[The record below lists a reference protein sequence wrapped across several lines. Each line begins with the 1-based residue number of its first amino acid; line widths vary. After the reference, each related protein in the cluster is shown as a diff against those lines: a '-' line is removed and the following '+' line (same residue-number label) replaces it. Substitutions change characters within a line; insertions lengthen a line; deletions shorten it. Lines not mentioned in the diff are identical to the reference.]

1 MGQKIIRFSDL
12 TGKHAE
18 SDADLVRVV
27 VLRHPDLTDGP
38 VEIDAL
44 AGELGG
50 VRELALDLVT
60 VELHHP
66 DRAEPQTV
74 VMEAATFDRLASAA
88 PMAEVLRGARP
99 AARTAARETAPTPVR
114 EATPT
119 TVRGAA
125 PAAGRERVDHAGLE
139 HAGRPHQGRTAEAE
153 KQVVREHL
161 EEINERL
168 AAEGVRTIDPAN
180 VEHVTQY
187 RLDTLARETG
197 VMFG

>member
-18 SDADLVRVV
+18 NDGDLVRVV
-27 VLRHPDLTDGP
+27 VLQHPDLTDGP

-44 AGELGG
+44 AGELGE

-74 VMEAATFDRLASAA
+74 VMEAEAFDRLASAA

-99 AARTAARETAPTPVR
+99 AARAATSGTAV
-114 EATPT
+114 
-119 TVRGAA
+119 
-125 PAAGRERVDHAGLE
+125 AAGRERVNYASLE
-139 HAGRPHQGRTAEAE
+139 HAGRPHKGRTTDAE
-153 KQVVREHL
+153 KHL
-161 EEINERL
+161 VQQHLDEINERL
-168 AAEGVRTIDPAN
+168 AAEGVRTIDLEN
-180 VEHVTQY
+180 VEHVTRY
-187 RLDTLARETG
+187 GLDTLARETG
-197 VMFG
+197 VMLG

>member
-12 TGKHAE
+12 TGEHVE
-18 SDADLVRVV
+18 SDGDLVRVV
-27 VLRHPDLTDGP
+27 VLQHPDLTDGP

-60 VELHHP
+60 IELHHP

-99 AARTAARETAPTPVR
+99 VSRASASEAATAV
-114 EATPT
+114 
-119 TVRGAA
+119 
-125 PAAGRERVDHAGLE
+125 GRDRVNYASLE
-139 HAGRPHQGRTAEAE
+139 HAGRPHKGRTTEAE
-153 KQVVREHL
+153 KQLVQQNLDR
-161 EEINERL
+161 INERL
-168 AAEGVRTIDPAN
+168 AAEGVRTIDPEN
-180 VEHVTQY
+180 VEHATRY
-187 RLDTLARETG
+187 GLDVLARETG

>member
-12 TGKHAE
+12 TGRHAE
-18 SDADLVRVV
+18 HDGDLVRMV

-44 AGELGG
+44 AGELDG
-50 VRELALDLVT
+50 VRELELDLVT

-74 VMEAATFDRLASAA
+74 VMEAAAFDRLASAA

-99 AARTAARETAPTPVR
+99 AARPA
-114 EATPT
+114 
-119 TVRGAA
+119 
-125 PAAGRERVDHAGLE
+125 AAGRALPSGRDRVDYASLE
-139 HAGRPHQGRTAEAE
+139 HAGRPHKGRTTEAE
-153 KQVVREHL
+153 KQIVQRHL
-161 EEINERL
+161 ETINERL
-168 AAEGVRTIDPAN
+168 AAEGVRTIDPENA
-180 VEHVTQY
+180 EHVTRY
-187 RLDTLARETG
+187 GLDVLARETG

>member
-60 VELHHP
+60 IELHHP

-88 PMAEVLRGARP
+88 PMAEVLRDARP
-99 AARTAARETAPTPVR
+99 AARTAVPEAAP
-114 EATPT
+114 A

-125 PAAGRERVDHAGLE
+125 PAAVRERVDYASLE
-139 HAGRPHQGRTAEAE
+139 HAGRPHQGRTTEAE
-153 KQVVREHL
+153 KQVVQEHL